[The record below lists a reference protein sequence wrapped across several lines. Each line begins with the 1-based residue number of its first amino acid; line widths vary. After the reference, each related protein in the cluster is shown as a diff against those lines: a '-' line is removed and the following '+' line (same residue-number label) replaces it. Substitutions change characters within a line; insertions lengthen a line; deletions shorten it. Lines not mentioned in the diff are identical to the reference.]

1 MPSFTSNSELLEV
14 EELPVD
20 PPAKIIRRP
29 VAALL
34 LCLAVALIALE
45 MGTAW
50 WSHSFSDFGRRM
62 DSQYSDALRLR
73 PGAPRGPKSALIV
86 GNSTLRLGIDTVD
99 LNQDVTPGLDVH
111 IFSLDQTTYGDW
123 YLGLDHLFRRGA
135 RPDFAVLLLPPGQM
149 SQIFPP
155 TDDAAHYFVGIDEM
169 MEARQQD
176 RLTLTG
182 WSNVFFAHFSTF
194 FARRNSLRLGIKK
207 RMFPGFQ
214 TLATRYMTR
223 KPASDFSLLPQ
234 RLRELNTLCVQY
246 GVRLL
251 YVIPPTNQQ
260 DDTAGAVPALQAAGA
275 VGIPAAL
282 PVPNSQLS
290 DDMYADG
297 YHLNE
302 AGRRIFTRAMAE
314 FLKNATQPR
323 AVAAVE
329 P

>member
-1 MPSFTSNSELLEV
+1 MPSFTSNSEVLEV
-14 EELPVD
+14 EELLVV
-20 PPAKIIRRP
+20 PPAKLNRKP

-34 LCLAVALIALE
+34 LSLAAALIVLE
-45 MGTAW
+45 IGATF
-50 WSHSFSDFGRRM
+50 WSHSISDFGRRM
-62 DSQYSDALRLR
+62 DSQYSEALRLR
-73 PGAPRGPKSALIV
+73 PGAQRGPKSVLIV
-86 GNSTLRLGIDTVD
+86 GNSTLRLGIDAGN
-99 LNQDVTPGLDVH
+99 LKQDVNPALDVH

-123 YLGLDHLFRRGA
+123 YLGLDHLFRKGA

-169 MEARQQD
+169 MEAMQQD
-176 RLTLTG
+176 HLTLTG
-182 WSNVFFAHFSTF
+182 WSNVVFAHFSTF

-214 TLATRYMTR
+214 ALATRYMTR

-234 RLRELNTLCVQY
+234 RFQELNRLCAQY

-251 YVIPPTNQQ
+251 YVIPPTNQE
-260 DDTAGAVPALQAAGA
+260 DDTIGAAPALQAAGA
-275 VGIPAAL
+275 AGIPAAL
-282 PVPNSQLS
+282 PVPNSQLN

-314 FLKNATQPR
+314 FLRNASQPR
-323 AVAAVE
+323 AVAIVE
-329 P
+329 R